1 MASATQSRYTE
12 AQIKAW
18 LRGLLTVAWADGQFD
33 EQEKALIHSMADS
46 EFAPGLEFDTF
57 EPIEPTALAE
67 ILQPEPVAAENFLR
81 MAVVVAIA
89 DGVYSAAEDRVLIA
103 FCQALKLDTEI
114 LQALQSTLYNLRQIR
129 EEVAPG
135 STAEDSTA
143 EEAVPTPTTTA
154 SMATASTTT
163 APTGAASPLTP
174 PPGGK
179 KDGIDPLKPARDW
192 LDQMAVEDPRLARFV
207 CRLVPPQCPFERD
220 VTLFGKKLV
229 HIPAMCKLNP
239 LYDQLVGLRFRA
251 LSYLADDC
259 GEDVTPYIYSLPLS
273 TSSER
278 DLNRLFSDRKQP

>member
-33 EQEKALIHSMADS
+33 EQEKALIHTMADG
-46 EFAPGLEFDTF
+46 EFAPGIAFETF
-57 EPIEPTALAE
+57 EPIEPEALAK
-67 ILQPEPVAAENFLR
+67 ILQPDPIAAENFLR

-89 DGVYSAAEDRVLIA
+89 DGVYSAAEDRILIA
-103 FCQALKLDTEI
+103 FCQALDLDTEI

-135 STAEDSTA
+135 TTLTESAAAEP
-143 EEAVPTPTTTA
+143 V
-154 SMATASTTT
+154 
-163 APTGAASPLTP
+163 GVASPLTP
-174 PPGGK
+174 PASDK
-179 KDGIDPLKPARDW
+179 KEGIDPLKPARDW

-207 CRLVPPQCPFERD
+207 CRLIPPQCPFERD

-229 HIPAMCKLNP
+229 HIPPMCKLNP
-239 LYDQLVGLRFRA
+239 LYEQLVGLRFRA

-259 GEDVTPYIYSLPLS
+259 NEDVTPYI
-273 TSSER
+273 
-278 DLNRLFSDRKQP
+278 